1 MTIYASEIQNLAEGE
16 ISTVPSD
23 PIGVCSPPKPLTD
36 NPKGLAIALAFLSV
50 PSDVRFG
57 NGIWTDALIPVPI
70 LVGHDVTTPQS
81 GEYAHPPGILA
92 STTSMA
98 AFNLSKTLFKTVP
111 FYIHMILRW
120 SSSPTQIMNSLSSE
134 I

>member
-1 MTIYASEIQNLAEGE
+1 MIKSKYGSGHESSYSLRSFNPLYKAVTIYASEIQNLAEGE

-50 PSDVRFG
+50 PSDVKFG

-70 LVGHDVTTPQS
+70 LVGQDVTTPQS
-81 GEYAHPPGILA
+81 GE
-92 STTSMA
+92 
-98 AFNLSKTLFKTVP
+98 
-111 FYIHMILRW
+111 
-120 SSSPTQIMNSLSSE
+120 
-134 I
+134 